1 MSDEDWELLNVV
13 SCSNSFINLFIQTST
28 LLSTYYVTGTVL
40 ALLHEEYEQHRQN
53 LSFMLFTYKG
63 ERLLNKACNVSYV

>member
-40 ALLHEEYEQHRQN
+40 ALLHEEYEQQTK
-53 LSFMLFTYKG
+53 SFLHAVHIQGGKTV
-63 ERLLNKACNVSYV
+63 E